1 MKLPIDLKAVIE
13 AATDIESA
21 RNTPVSVSVLIDDS
35 APGDVAAH
43 VRSAF
48 VGAGA
53 HARVTVGYFVGPAFS
68 PYEGDDMA
76 VIVAGFSEEVGR
88 RAAEIRAAGVP
99 VMVVTSM
106 PRLVADMAS
115 AYGNP
120 IPEGDLVAPEGVEGC
135 EADGDAACESRDV
148 AGAHVSVFAGIR
160 AAKSAGAG
168 AAAGSSGAG
177 AAAGSAGATAS
188 SSDVSDA
195 PIPIDAAA
203 AAALDRRMGEWVVA
217 ACREK
222 RLALALSFPFVR
234 RPLSLEAVSATSFQ
248 NAGIGLVLFIPGADM
263 PLMTLNLAKMLLQIA
278 AAYGEPM
285 SAARAKELAAIVGGA
300 FACRSVARQVA
311 GALPAIGWAVKAG
324 VGYAGT
330 KAMGLAAVEY
340 FERGGNIAGLAGVV
354 SAATAKAT
362 QIAGDVAA
370 TPAGARVFSTVKTAV
385 RQGAAS
391 VLKKTE

>member
-21 RNTPVSVSVLIDDS
+21 RSTPVSVSVLIDDS

-68 PYEGDDMA
+68 PYEGDDMV

-106 PRLVADMAS
+106 PRLVADMAN

-135 EADGDAACESRDV
+135 EAACESGEV
-148 AGAHVSVFAGIR
+148 AGAHVSMFAGIR

-168 AAAGSSGAG
+168 AAAGSSGAV
-177 AAAGSAGATAS
+177 AS
-188 SSDVSDA
+188 SPDVSDA

-234 RPLSLEAVSATSFQ
+234 RPLSLEAVSATSLQ

-263 PLMTLNLAKMLLQIA
+263 PLMTLNQAKMLLQIA

-285 SAARAKELAAIVGGA
+285 SVARVKELAAIVGGA

-311 GALPAIGWAVKAG
+311 GAVPAIGCAVKAG

-370 TPAGARVFSTVKTAV
+370 TPAGARVLSTVKAAV

>member
-21 RNTPVSVSVLIDDS
+21 RSTPVSVSVLIDDS

-53 HARVTVGYFVGPAFS
+53 HARVTVGYFAGRAFS

-106 PRLVADMAS
+106 PSLVADMAS

-135 EADGDAACESRDV
+135 ETDGDAACASGEV
-148 AGAHVSVFAGIR
+148 EGAHVSVFAGIR
-160 AAKSAGAG
+160 AKGSAG
-168 AAAGSSGAG
+168 S
-177 AAAGSAGATAS
+177 AAGSAG
-188 SSDVSDA
+188 SSDDPDA
-195 PIPIDAAA
+195 PIPIDDAA

-234 RPLSLEAVSATSFQ
+234 KPLSLEAVSATSLQ

-263 PLMTLNLAKMLLQIA
+263 PLMTLNQAKMLLQIA

-285 SAARAKELAAIVGGA
+285 NAARVKELAAIVAGG

-311 GALPAIGWAVKAG
+311 GAVPAIGWAVKAG

-354 SAATAKAT
+354 SSATAKAK

-370 TPAGARVFSTVKTAV
+370 TPAGARVLSTVKTAV

>member
-106 PRLVADMAS
+106 PRLVADMAV

-135 EADGDAACESRDV
+135 EAESDAACESGDV
-148 AGAHVSVFAGIR
+148 AGVNAQSPEILD
-160 AAKSAGAG
+160 S
-168 AAAGSSGAG
+168 
-177 AAAGSAGATAS
+177 
-188 SSDVSDA
+188 

-222 RLALALSFPFVR
+222 RLALALS
-234 RPLSLEAVSATSFQ
+234 SLQ

-263 PLMTLNLAKMLLQIA
+263 PLMTLNQAKMLLQIA

-285 SAARAKELAAIVGGA
+285 SVARVKELAAIVGGA

-311 GALPAIGWAVKAG
+311 GAVPAIGWAVKAG

-354 SAATAKAT
+354 STATAKAT

-370 TPAGARVFSTVKTAV
+370 TPAGARVLSTVKAAV

>member
-21 RNTPVSVSVLIDDS
+21 RSTPVSVSVLIDDS

-53 HARVTVGYFVGPAFS
+53 HARVTVGYFAGPAFS

-88 RAAEIRAAGVP
+88 RTAEIRAAGVP

-106 PRLVADMAS
+106 PSLVADMAG

-135 EADGDAACESRDV
+135 EADGDAACASGEV

-168 AAAGSSGAG
+168 AAAGFAG
-177 AAAGSAGATAS
+177 AAAS
-188 SSDVSDA
+188 SPDT

-203 AAALDRRMGEWVVA
+203 ACALDRRMGEWVVA

-234 RPLSLEAVSATSFQ
+234 KPLSLEAVSATSLQ
-248 NAGIGLVLFIPGADM
+248 NAGIGLVLFVPGADM
-263 PLMTLNLAKMLLQIA
+263 PLMTLNQAKMLLQIA

-285 SAARAKELAAIVGGA
+285 SAARVKELAAIVAGG

-311 GALPAIGWAVKAG
+311 GAVPAIGWAVKAG

-354 SAATAKAT
+354 SSATAKAT

-370 TPAGARVFSTVKTAV
+370 TPAGARVLSTVKTAV

>member
-106 PRLVADMAS
+106 PRLVADMAV

-120 IPEGDLVAPEGVEGC
+120 IPEGDLVAPEGVEGY
-135 EADGDAACESRDV
+135 EAESDAACESGDV
-148 AGAHVSVFAGIR
+148 AGVNAQSPEILD
-160 AAKSAGAG
+160 S
-168 AAAGSSGAG
+168 
-177 AAAGSAGATAS
+177 
-188 SSDVSDA
+188 

-234 RPLSLEAVSATSFQ
+234 RPLSLEAVSATSLQ

-263 PLMTLNLAKMLLQIA
+263 PLMTLNQAKMLLQIA

-285 SAARAKELAAIVGGA
+285 SVARVKELAAIVSGA

-311 GALPAIGWAVKAG
+311 GAVPAIGWAVKAG

-354 SAATAKAT
+354 STATAKAT

-370 TPAGARVFSTVKTAV
+370 TPAGARVLSIVKTAV

-391 VLKKTE
+391 VLRKTE

>member
-21 RNTPVSVSVLIDDS
+21 RSTPVSVSVLIDDS

-53 HARVTVGYFVGPAFS
+53 HARVTVGYFAGPAFS

-106 PRLVADMAS
+106 PSLVADMAS

-135 EADGDAACESRDV
+135 EADGDAACASGEV

-160 AAKSAGAG
+160 AKGSAG
-168 AAAGSSGAG
+168 S
-177 AAAGSAGATAS
+177 AAGSAG
-188 SSDVSDA
+188 SSDDPDA
-195 PIPIDAAA
+195 PIPIDDAA

-234 RPLSLEAVSATSFQ
+234 KPLSLEAVSATSLQ

-263 PLMTLNLAKMLLQIA
+263 PLMTLNQAKMLLQIA

-285 SAARAKELAAIVGGA
+285 NAARVKELAAIVAGG

-311 GALPAIGWAVKAG
+311 GAVPAIGWAVKAG

-354 SAATAKAT
+354 SSATAKAT

-370 TPAGARVFSTVKTAV
+370 TPAGARVLSTVKTAV

>member
-21 RNTPVSVSVLIDDS
+21 RSTPVSVSVLIDDS

-53 HARVTVGYFVGPAFS
+53 HARVTVGYFAGPAFS

-106 PRLVADMAS
+106 PSLVADMAS

-135 EADGDAACESRDV
+135 EADGDAACASGEV
-148 AGAHVSVFAGIR
+148 AGAHVSVFTGIR

-168 AAAGSSGAG
+168 AAAGFAG
-177 AAAGSAGATAS
+177 AAAS
-188 SSDVSDA
+188 SPDA
-195 PIPIDAAA
+195 PIPIDDAA

-234 RPLSLEAVSATSFQ
+234 RPLSLEAVSATSLQ

-263 PLMTLNLAKMLLQIA
+263 PLMTLNQAKMLLQIA

-285 SAARAKELAAIVGGA
+285 NAARVKELAAIVAGG

-311 GALPAIGWAVKAG
+311 GAVPAIGWAVKAG

-354 SAATAKAT
+354 SSATAKAT

-370 TPAGARVFSTVKTAV
+370 TPAGARVLSTVKTAV

>member
-21 RNTPVSVSVLIDDS
+21 RSTPVSVSVLIDDS

-43 VRSAF
+43 IRSAF

-53 HARVTVGYFVGPAFS
+53 HARVTVGYFAGPAFS

-106 PRLVADMAS
+106 PSLVADMAS

-120 IPEGDLVAPEGVEGC
+120 IPEGDLVAPEGVEAC
-135 EADGDAACESRDV
+135 ETDGDAACASGEIE
-148 AGAHVSVFAGIR
+148 GARVSVFAGIR
-160 AAKSAGAG
+160 AKGSAGAG
-168 AAAGSSGAG
+168 FAG
-177 AAAGSAGATAS
+177 AAAS
-188 SSDVSDA
+188 SPDVLDA
-195 PIPIDAAA
+195 PILIDDAA

-234 RPLSLEAVSATSFQ
+234 RPLSLEAVSATSLQ

-263 PLMTLNLAKMLLQIA
+263 PLMTLNQAKMLLQIA
-278 AAYGEPM
+278 AASGEPM
-285 SAARAKELAAIVGGA
+285 SAARVKELAAIVSGG

-311 GALPAIGWAVKAG
+311 GVVPGVGWAVKAG

-330 KAMGLAAVEY
+330 KVMGLAAIEY

-354 SAATAKAT
+354 STATAKAT

-370 TPAGARVFSTVKTAV
+370 TPAGARVLSTVKTAV

>member
-21 RNTPVSVSVLIDDS
+21 RSTPVSVSVLIDDS

-53 HARVTVGYFVGPAFS
+53 HARVTVGYFAGPAFS

-106 PRLVADMAS
+106 PSLVADMAS

-135 EADGDAACESRDV
+135 EADGDAACASGEV
-148 AGAHVSVFAGIR
+148 EGAHVSVFAGIR

-168 AAAGSSGAG
+168 AAAGFAG
-177 AAAGSAGATAS
+177 AAAS
-188 SSDVSDA
+188 SPDA

-203 AAALDRRMGEWVVA
+203 ACALDRRMGEWVVA

-234 RPLSLEAVSATSFQ
+234 KPLSLEAVSATSLQ

-263 PLMTLNLAKMLLQIA
+263 PLMTLNQAKMLLQIA

-285 SAARAKELAAIVGGA
+285 SAARVKELAAIVAGG

-311 GALPAIGWAVKAG
+311 GAVPAIGWAVKAG

-354 SAATAKAT
+354 SSATAKAT

-370 TPAGARVFSTVKTAV
+370 TPAGARVLSTVKTAV

>member
-21 RNTPVSVSVLIDDS
+21 RSTPVSVSVLIDDS

-53 HARVTVGYFVGPAFS
+53 HARVTVGYFAGPAFS

-106 PRLVADMAS
+106 PSLVADMAS

-120 IPEGDLVAPEGVEGC
+120 IPEGDLVAPEGVESC
-135 EADGDAACESRDV
+135 EADGDAACASGEV
-148 AGAHVSVFAGIR
+148 AGAHVSVFTGIR
-160 AAKSAGAG
+160 AKGSAG
-168 AAAGSSGAG
+168 S
-177 AAAGSAGATAS
+177 AAGSAG
-188 SSDVSDA
+188 SSDDPDA
-195 PIPIDAAA
+195 PIPIDDAA

-234 RPLSLEAVSATSFQ
+234 RPLSLEAVSATSLQ

-263 PLMTLNLAKMLLQIA
+263 PLMTLNQAKMLLQIA

-285 SAARAKELAAIVGGA
+285 SAARVKELAAIVAGG

-311 GALPAIGWAVKAG
+311 GAVPGVGWAVKAG

-330 KAMGLAAVEY
+330 KAMGLAAIEY

-354 SAATAKAT
+354 SSATAKAT

-370 TPAGARVFSTVKTAV
+370 TPAGARVLSTVKTAV

-391 VLKKTE
+391 ILKKTE

>member
-21 RNTPVSVSVLIDDS
+21 RSTPVSVSVLIDDS

-53 HARVTVGYFVGPAFS
+53 HARVTVGYFAGPAFL

-106 PRLVADMAS
+106 PSLVADMAS

-135 EADGDAACESRDV
+135 EADGDAACASGEV
-148 AGAHVSVFAGIR
+148 AGAHVSVFTGIR
-160 AAKSAGAG
+160 AARSAGAG
-168 AAAGSSGAG
+168 AAAGFAG
-177 AAAGSAGATAS
+177 AAAS
-188 SSDVSDA
+188 SPDALDA

-203 AAALDRRMGEWVVA
+203 ACALDRRMGEWVVA

-222 RLALALSFPFVR
+222 RLALAPSFPFVR
-234 RPLSLEAVSATSFQ
+234 KPLSLEAVSATSLQ

-263 PLMTLNLAKMLLQIA
+263 PLMTLNQAKMLLQIA

-285 SAARAKELAAIVGGA
+285 SAARVKELAAIVAGG

-311 GALPAIGWAVKAG
+311 GAVPAIGWAVKAG

-354 SAATAKAT
+354 SSATAKAT

-370 TPAGARVFSTVKTAV
+370 TPAGARVLSTMKTAV

>member
-21 RNTPVSVSVLIDDS
+21 RSTPVSVSVLIDDS
-35 APGDVAAH
+35 ASGDVAAH

-53 HARVTVGYFVGPAFS
+53 HARVTVGYFAGPAFS

-99 VMVVTSM
+99 VIVVTSM
-106 PRLVADMAS
+106 PSLVADMAS

-135 EADGDAACESRDV
+135 EADGDAACASGEV
-148 AGAHVSVFAGIR
+148 AGAHVSVFTGIR

-168 AAAGSSGAG
+168 AAAGFAG
-177 AAAGSAGATAS
+177 AAAS
-188 SSDVSDA
+188 SPDA

-203 AAALDRRMGEWVVA
+203 ACALDRRMGEWVVA

-234 RPLSLEAVSATSFQ
+234 KPLSLEAVSATSLQ

-263 PLMTLNLAKMLLQIA
+263 PLMTLNQAKMLLQIA

-285 SAARAKELAAIVGGA
+285 SAARVKELAAIVAGG

-311 GALPAIGWAVKAG
+311 GAVPAIGWAVKAG

-354 SAATAKAT
+354 SSATAKAT

-370 TPAGARVFSTVKTAV
+370 TPAGARVLSTVKTAV

>member
-21 RNTPVSVSVLIDDS
+21 RSTPVSVSVLIDDS

-53 HARVTVGYFVGPAFS
+53 HARVTVGYFAGPAFS

-106 PRLVADMAS
+106 PSLVADMAS

-135 EADGDAACESRDV
+135 EADGEAACASGEV
-148 AGAHVSVFAGIR
+148 AGAHASVFAGIR

-168 AAAGSSGAG
+168 AAAGFAG
-177 AAAGSAGATAS
+177 AAAGSAG
-188 SSDVSDA
+188 SSDDPDALDA

-203 AAALDRRMGEWVVA
+203 ACALDRRMGEWVVA

-234 RPLSLEAVSATSFQ
+234 KPLSLEAVSATSLQ

-263 PLMTLNLAKMLLQIA
+263 PLMTLNQAKMLLQIA

-285 SAARAKELAAIVGGA
+285 SAARVKELAAIVAGG
-300 FACRSVARQVA
+300 FACRSVARQVT
-311 GALPAIGWAVKAG
+311 GAVPAIGWAVKAG

-354 SAATAKAT
+354 SSATAKAT

-370 TPAGARVFSTVKTAV
+370 TPAGARVLSTVKTAV

>member
-135 EADGDAACESRDV
+135 EAESDAACESGDV

-263 PLMTLNLAKMLLQIA
+263 PLMTLNQAKMLLQIA

-285 SAARAKELAAIVGGA
+285 SVARVKELAAIVGGA

-311 GALPAIGWAVKAG
+311 GAVPAIGCAVKAG

-354 SAATAKAT
+354 STATAKAT

-370 TPAGARVFSTVKTAV
+370 TPAGARVLSTVKTAV

>member
-120 IPEGDLVAPEGVEGC
+120 IPEGDLVAPEGVEDC
-135 EADGDAACESRDV
+135 EADGDATCESGDV
-148 AGAHVSVFAGIR
+148 AGVNAQSPEIL
-160 AAKSAGAG
+160 
-168 AAAGSSGAG
+168 
-177 AAAGSAGATAS
+177 
-188 SSDVSDA
+188 DA

-234 RPLSLEAVSATSFQ
+234 RPLSLEAVSATSLQ

-263 PLMTLNLAKMLLQIA
+263 PLMTLNQAKMLLQIA
-278 AAYGEPM
+278 AAYGQPL
-285 SAARAKELAAIVGGA
+285 SAERIKELAAVVGGA
-300 FACRSVARQVA
+300 FLFRNIARTAV
-311 GALPAIGWAVKAG
+311 GVVPVLGWAIKGA
-324 VGYAGT
+324 VGFAGT
-330 KAMGLAAVEY
+330 EAMGHAAIEY
-340 FERGGNIAGLAGVV
+340 FEAGGDIVGVASV
-354 SAATAKAT
+354 VQKARDEAVEAASKA
-362 QIAGDVAA
+362 AA
-370 TPAGARVFSTVKTAV
+370 TPAGGKVIEAAR
-385 RQGAAS
+385 GAGAS
-391 VLKKTE
+391 AFRALRGKGKGAGKGGARG

>member
-53 HARVTVGYFVGPAFS
+53 HARVTVGYFAGPAFS

-76 VIVAGFSEEVGR
+76 VVVAGFSEEVGR

-135 EADGDAACESRDV
+135 EADGDATCESGDV
-148 AGAHVSVFAGIR
+148 AGVNAQSPEIL
-160 AAKSAGAG
+160 
-168 AAAGSSGAG
+168 
-177 AAAGSAGATAS
+177 
-188 SSDVSDA
+188 DA
-195 PIPIDAAA
+195 PIPIDAAGWA
-203 AAALDRRMGEWVVA
+203 SGLWRR
-217 ACREK
+217 
-222 RLALALSFPFVR
+222 
-234 RPLSLEAVSATSFQ
+234 
-248 NAGIGLVLFIPGADM
+248 
-263 PLMTLNLAKMLLQIA
+263 
-278 AAYGEPM
+278 
-285 SAARAKELAAIVGGA
+285 AARSASPSR
-300 FACRSVARQVA
+300 CRSRSCA
-311 GALPAIGWAVKAG
+311 GRSRSRP
-324 VGYAGT
+324 
-330 KAMGLAAVEY
+330 
-340 FERGGNIAGLAGVV
+340 
-354 SAATAKAT
+354 
-362 QIAGDVAA
+362 
-370 TPAGARVFSTVKTAV
+370 
-385 RQGAAS
+385 
-391 VLKKTE
+391 

>member
-135 EADGDAACESRDV
+135 EADGDAACESGDV
-148 AGAHVSVFAGIR
+148 AGVNAQSPEIL
-160 AAKSAGAG
+160 
-168 AAAGSSGAG
+168 
-177 AAAGSAGATAS
+177 
-188 SSDVSDA
+188 DA

-203 AAALDRRMGEWVVA
+203 AAALDCRMGEWVVA

-234 RPLSLEAVSATSFQ
+234 RPLSLEAVSATSLQ

-263 PLMTLNLAKMLLQIA
+263 PLMTLNQAKMLLQIA

-285 SAARAKELAAIVGGA
+285 SAARAKELAAIVGAARDRDDSLVVVLDHVTDEGNLGMPQRCPPGRGRGA
-300 FACRSVARQVA
+300 RHRLGRKGRRGLCGHEGDGPCGRRVLRTRRQHRRSCGRRFHGDGEGDADCGRCRGHSCGGSR
-311 GALPAIGWAVKAG
+311 ALDREDGGSPRR
-324 VGYAGT
+324 
-330 KAMGLAAVEY
+330 
-340 FERGGNIAGLAGVV
+340 RGG
-354 SAATAKAT
+354 S
-362 QIAGDVAA
+362 QED
-370 TPAGARVFSTVKTAV
+370 
-385 RQGAAS
+385 
-391 VLKKTE
+391 

>member
-21 RNTPVSVSVLIDDS
+21 RSTPVSVSVLIDDS

-115 AYGNP
+115 AYGNS

-135 EADGDAACESRDV
+135 EADGDAACESGEV

-263 PLMTLNLAKMLLQIA
+263 PLMTLNQAKMLLQIA

-354 SAATAKAT
+354 SAVTAKAT

>member
-21 RNTPVSVSVLIDDS
+21 RSTPVSVSVLIDDS

-53 HARVTVGYFVGPAFS
+53 HARVTVGYFAGPAFS

-106 PRLVADMAS
+106 PSLVADMAS

-135 EADGDAACESRDV
+135 EADGDGACASGEV

-160 AAKSAGAG
+160 AKGSAG
-168 AAAGSSGAG
+168 S
-177 AAAGSAGATAS
+177 AAGSAG
-188 SSDVSDA
+188 SSDDPDA
-195 PIPIDAAA
+195 PIPIDDAA

-234 RPLSLEAVSATSFQ
+234 KPLSLEAVSATSLQ

-263 PLMTLNLAKMLLQIA
+263 PLMTLNQAKMLLQIA

-285 SAARAKELAAIVGGA
+285 NAARVKELAAIVAGG

-311 GALPAIGWAVKAG
+311 GAVPAIGWAVKAG

-354 SAATAKAT
+354 SSATAKAT

-370 TPAGARVFSTVKTAV
+370 TPAGARVLSTVKTAV

>member
-1 MKLPIDLKAVIE
+1 
-13 AATDIESA
+13 
-21 RNTPVSVSVLIDDS
+21 
-35 APGDVAAH
+35 
-43 VRSAF
+43 
-48 VGAGA
+48 
-53 HARVTVGYFVGPAFS
+53 
-68 PYEGDDMA
+68 
-76 VIVAGFSEEVGR
+76 
-88 RAAEIRAAGVP
+88 
-99 VMVVTSM
+99 MVVTSM
-106 PRLVADMAS
+106 PRLVADMAV

-135 EADGDAACESRDV
+135 EADGDAARESGDV

-263 PLMTLNLAKMLLQIA
+263 PLMTLNQAKMLLQIA

>member
-1 MKLPIDLKAVIE
+1 MTLPIDLKAVIE

-21 RNTPVSVSVLIDDS
+21 RSTPVSVSVLIDDS

-53 HARVTVGYFVGPAFS
+53 HARVTVGYFAGPAFS
-68 PYEGDDMA
+68 PYGGDDMA

-120 IPEGDLVAPEGVEGC
+120 IPEGDLVAPEGVAGC
-135 EADGDAACESRDV
+135 EADGDAACASGEIE
-148 AGAHVSVFAGIR
+148 GARASVFAGIR
-160 AAKSAGAG
+160 AK
-168 AAAGSSGAG
+168 GSVGS
-177 AAAGSAGATAS
+177 AAGSAG
-188 SSDVSDA
+188 SSDDPDA
-195 PIPIDAAA
+195 PIPIDDDA

-234 RPLSLEAVSATSFQ
+234 KPLSLEAVSATSLQ

-263 PLMTLNLAKMLLQIA
+263 PLMTLNQAKMLLQIA

-285 SAARAKELAAIVGGA
+285 SAARVKELAAIVAGG

-311 GALPAIGWAVKAG
+311 GAVPAIGWAVKAG

-354 SAATAKAT
+354 SSATAKAT

-370 TPAGARVFSTVKTAV
+370 TPAGARVLSTVKTAV

>member
-21 RNTPVSVSVLIDDS
+21 RSTPVSVSVLIDDS

-53 HARVTVGYFVGPAFS
+53 HARVTVGYFAGPVFS

-88 RAAEIRAAGVP
+88 RAAEIRTAGVP

-106 PRLVADMAS
+106 PSLVADMAS

-120 IPEGDLVAPEGVEGC
+120 IPEGDLVAPEGVEAC
-135 EADGDAACESRDV
+135 ETDGDTACASGEV
-148 AGAHVSVFAGIR
+148 KGAHVSVFAGIR

-168 AAAGSSGAG
+168 AAAGLAG
-177 AAAGSAGATAS
+177 AAAS
-188 SSDVSDA
+188 SPDALDA

-203 AAALDRRMGEWVVA
+203 ACALDRRMGEWVVA

-234 RPLSLEAVSATSFQ
+234 KPLSLEAVSATSLQ

-263 PLMTLNLAKMLLQIA
+263 PLMTLNQAKMLLQIA

-285 SAARAKELAAIVGGA
+285 SAARVKELAAIVAGG

-311 GALPAIGWAVKAG
+311 GAVPGVGWAVKAG

-354 SAATAKAT
+354 SSATAKAT

-370 TPAGARVFSTVKTAV
+370 TPAGARVLSTVKTAV

>member
-135 EADGDAACESRDV
+135 EADGDAACTSGEV

-168 AAAGSSGAG
+168 VNAQSPEIL
-177 AAAGSAGATAS
+177 
-188 SSDVSDA
+188 DA

-234 RPLSLEAVSATSFQ
+234 RPLSLEAVSATSLQ

-263 PLMTLNLAKMLLQIA
+263 PLMTLNQAKMLLQIA

-285 SAARAKELAAIVGGA
+285 SVARVKELAAIVGGA

-311 GALPAIGWAVKAG
+311 GAVPAVGWAVKAG

-354 SAATAKAT
+354 STATAKAT

-370 TPAGARVFSTVKTAV
+370 TPAGARVLSTVKAAV

>member
-13 AATDIESA
+13 AATDIERA

-43 VRSAF
+43 IRSAF

-53 HARVTVGYFVGPAFS
+53 HARVTVGYFAGPAFS

-106 PRLVADMAS
+106 PSLVADMAS

-120 IPEGDLVAPEGVEGC
+120 IPEGDLVAPEGVVAC
-135 EADGDAACESRDV
+135 EADGDAACASGEV
-148 AGAHVSVFAGIR
+148 AGAHVSVFTGIR
-160 AAKSAGAG
+160 AKGSAD
-168 AAAGSSGAG
+168 S
-177 AAAGSAGATAS
+177 AAGSAG
-188 SSDVSDA
+188 SSDDLDA
-195 PIPIDAAA
+195 PIPIDDAA

-234 RPLSLEAVSATSFQ
+234 RPLSLEAVSATSLQ

-263 PLMTLNLAKMLLQIA
+263 PLMTLNQAKMLLQIA

-285 SAARAKELAAIVGGA
+285 SAARVKELAAIVAGG

-311 GALPAIGWAVKAG
+311 GAVPAIGWAVKAG

-354 SAATAKAT
+354 SSATAKAT

-370 TPAGARVFSTVKTAV
+370 TPAGARVLSTVKTAV

>member
-21 RNTPVSVSVLIDDS
+21 RSTPVSVSVLIDDS

-53 HARVTVGYFVGPAFS
+53 HARVTVGYFAGPAFS

-106 PRLVADMAS
+106 PSLVADMAS

-135 EADGDAACESRDV
+135 EADGDAACASGEV
-148 AGAHVSVFAGIR
+148 AGAHVSVFTGIR

-168 AAAGSSGAG
+168 AAAGFAG
-177 AAAGSAGATAS
+177 AAAS
-188 SSDVSDA
+188 SPDA

-203 AAALDRRMGEWVVA
+203 ACALDRRMGEWVVA

-234 RPLSLEAVSATSFQ
+234 KPLSLEAVSATSLQ

-263 PLMTLNLAKMLLQIA
+263 PLMTLNQAKMLLQIA

-285 SAARAKELAAIVGGA
+285 SAARVKELAAIVASG

-311 GALPAIGWAVKAG
+311 GAVPAIGWAVKAG

-354 SAATAKAT
+354 SSATAKAT

-370 TPAGARVFSTVKTAV
+370 TPAGARVLSTVKTAV

>member
-21 RNTPVSVSVLIDDS
+21 RSTPVSVSVLIDDS

-53 HARVTVGYFVGPAFS
+53 HARVTVGYFAGPAFS

-106 PRLVADMAS
+106 PSLVADMAS

-135 EADGDAACESRDV
+135 EADGEAACASGEIE
-148 AGAHVSVFAGIR
+148 GARVSVFAGIR
-160 AAKSAGAG
+160 AKGSAGAG
-168 AAAGSSGAG
+168 FAG
-177 AAAGSAGATAS
+177 AAAS
-188 SSDVSDA
+188 SPDVLDA
-195 PIPIDAAA
+195 PILIDDAA

-234 RPLSLEAVSATSFQ
+234 RPLSLEAVSATSLQ

-263 PLMTLNLAKMLLQIA
+263 PLMTLNQAKMLLRIA

-285 SAARAKELAAIVGGA
+285 SAARVKELAAIVAGG

-311 GALPAIGWAVKAG
+311 GVVPGVGWAVKAG

-330 KAMGLAAVEY
+330 KAMGLAAIEY

-354 SAATAKAT
+354 STATAKAT

-370 TPAGARVFSTVKTAV
+370 TPAGARVLSTVKTAV

>member
-21 RNTPVSVSVLIDDS
+21 RSTPVSVSVLIDDS

-53 HARVTVGYFVGPAFS
+53 HARVTVGYFAGPAFS

-106 PRLVADMAS
+106 PSLVADMAS

-120 IPEGDLVAPEGVEGC
+120 IPEGDLVAPEGVEAC
-135 EADGDAACESRDV
+135 ETDGDAACASGEV
-148 AGAHVSVFAGIR
+148 ACAHMSVFTGIR
-160 AAKSAGAG
+160 AKGSAGAG
-168 AAAGSSGAG
+168 FAG
-177 AAAGSAGATAS
+177 AAAS
-188 SSDVSDA
+188 SPDVLDA
-195 PIPIDAAA
+195 PIPIDDAA

-234 RPLSLEAVSATSFQ
+234 RPLSLEAVSATSLQ

-263 PLMTLNLAKMLLQIA
+263 PLMTLNQAKMLLQIA

-285 SAARAKELAAIVGGA
+285 SAARVKELAAIVAGG

-311 GALPAIGWAVKAG
+311 GVVPGVGWAVKAG

-330 KAMGLAAVEY
+330 KAMGLAAIEY

-354 SAATAKAT
+354 SSVTAKAT

-370 TPAGARVFSTVKTAV
+370 TPAGARVLSTVKTAV

>member
-21 RNTPVSVSVLIDDS
+21 SSTPVSVSVLIDDS

-53 HARVTVGYFVGPAFS
+53 HARVTVGYFAGPAFS

-106 PRLVADMAS
+106 PSLVADMAS

-135 EADGDAACESRDV
+135 EADGDAACASGEV
-148 AGAHVSVFAGIR
+148 EGAHVSVFAGIR
-160 AAKSAGAG
+160 AK
-168 AAAGSSGAG
+168 GSVGS
-177 AAAGSAGATAS
+177 AAGSAGS
-188 SSDVSDA
+188 PDDPDA

-203 AAALDRRMGEWVVA
+203 ACALDRRMGEWVVA

-234 RPLSLEAVSATSFQ
+234 KPLSLEAVSATSLQ

-263 PLMTLNLAKMLLQIA
+263 PLMTLNQAKMLLQIA

-285 SAARAKELAAIVGGA
+285 SAARVKELAAIVAGG

-311 GALPAIGWAVKAG
+311 GAVPAIGWAVKAG

-354 SAATAKAT
+354 SSATAKAT

-370 TPAGARVFSTVKTAV
+370 TPAGTRVLSTVKTAV

>member
-1 MKLPIDLKAVIE
+1 MTLPIDLKAVIE

-21 RNTPVSVSVLIDDS
+21 RSTPVSVSVLIDDS

-53 HARVTVGYFVGPAFS
+53 HARVTVGYFAGPAFS

-135 EADGDAACESRDV
+135 EADGDAACASGEV
-148 AGAHVSVFAGIR
+148 AGAHASVFTGMR
-160 AAKSAGAG
+160 AK
-168 AAAGSSGAG
+168 GSVGS
-177 AAAGSAGATAS
+177 AAGSAG
-188 SSDVSDA
+188 SSDDPDA

-203 AAALDRRMGEWVVA
+203 ACALDRRMGEWVVA

-234 RPLSLEAVSATSFQ
+234 KPLSLEAVSATSLQ

-263 PLMTLNLAKMLLQIA
+263 PLMTLNQAKMLLQIA

-285 SAARAKELAAIVGGA
+285 SAARVKELAAIVAGG

-311 GALPAIGWAVKAG
+311 GAVPAIGWAVKAG

-354 SAATAKAT
+354 STATAKAT

-370 TPAGARVFSTVKTAV
+370 TPAGARVLSTVKTAV

>member
-21 RNTPVSVSVLIDDS
+21 RSTPVSVSVLIDDS

-53 HARVTVGYFVGPAFS
+53 HARVTVGYFAGPAFS

-106 PRLVADMAS
+106 PSLVADMAN

-135 EADGDAACESRDV
+135 EADGDAACASGEIEGTR
-148 AGAHVSVFAGIR
+148 VSVFAGIR
-160 AAKSAGAG
+160 AKGF
-168 AAAGSSGAG
+168 AGSS
-177 AAAGSAGATAS
+177 
-188 SSDVSDA
+188 DDPDA
-195 PIPIDAAA
+195 PIPIDDAA

-234 RPLSLEAVSATSFQ
+234 RPLSLEAVSATSLQ

-263 PLMTLNLAKMLLQIA
+263 PLMTLNQAKMLLQIA

-285 SAARAKELAAIVGGA
+285 SAARVKELAAIVAGG

-311 GALPAIGWAVKAG
+311 GVVPGVGWAVKAG

-354 SAATAKAT
+354 SSATAKAT

-370 TPAGARVFSTVKTAV
+370 TPAGARVLSTVKTTV

>member
-1 MKLPIDLKAVIE
+1 MTLPIDLKAVIE

-21 RNTPVSVSVLIDDS
+21 RSTPVSVSVLIDDS

-53 HARVTVGYFVGPAFS
+53 HARVTVGYFAGPAFS

-88 RAAEIRAAGVP
+88 RAAKIRAAGVP

-106 PRLVADMAS
+106 PSLVADMAS

-135 EADGDAACESRDV
+135 EADGDAACASGEV
-148 AGAHVSVFAGIR
+148 AGAHASVFAGIR
-160 AAKSAGAG
+160 AK
-168 AAAGSSGAG
+168 GSVGS
-177 AAAGSAGATAS
+177 AAGSAG
-188 SSDVSDA
+188 SSDDPDA

-203 AAALDRRMGEWVVA
+203 ACALDRRMGEWVVA

-234 RPLSLEAVSATSFQ
+234 KPLSLEAVSATSLQ

-263 PLMTLNLAKMLLQIA
+263 PLMTLNQAKMLLQIA

-285 SAARAKELAAIVGGA
+285 SAARVKELAAIVAGG

-311 GALPAIGWAVKAG
+311 GAVPAIGWAVKAG

-354 SAATAKAT
+354 SSATAKAT

-370 TPAGARVFSTVKTAV
+370 TPAGARVLSTVKTAV

>member
-135 EADGDAACESRDV
+135 EADGDAACESGDV

-168 AAAGSSGAG
+168 AAAGSSGA
-177 AAAGSAGATAS
+177 AAS
-188 SSDVSDA
+188 SPDVSDA

-234 RPLSLEAVSATSFQ
+234 RPLSLEAVSATSLQ

-263 PLMTLNLAKMLLQIA
+263 PLMTLNQAKMVLQIA
-278 AAYGEPM
+278 AAYGRPM
-285 SAARAKELAAIVGGA
+285 GMERAKEILAVVGGA
-300 FACRSVARQVA
+300 FGCRSIARTAV
-311 GALPAIGWAVKAG
+311 GYVPALGGVIRAG
-324 VGYAGT
+324 VGFGGT
-330 KAMGLAAVEY
+330 EAMGRAVIEY
-340 FERGGNIAGLAGVV
+340 FEGGENVAGVTRVVEKAATIAGE
-354 SAATAKAT
+354 
-362 QIAGDVAA
+362 
-370 TPAGARVFSTVKTAV
+370 
-385 RQGAAS
+385 AAS
-391 VLKKTE
+391 QVRDRIAEVRSMETKPVA

>member
-21 RNTPVSVSVLIDDS
+21 RSTPVSVSVLIDDS

-53 HARVTVGYFVGPAFS
+53 HARVTVGYFAGPAFS

-106 PRLVADMAS
+106 PSLVADMAS

-135 EADGDAACESRDV
+135 EADGDGACASGEV
-148 AGAHVSVFAGIR
+148 AGAHASVFAGIR

-168 AAAGSSGAG
+168 AAAGFAG
-177 AAAGSAGATAS
+177 AAAS
-188 SSDVSDA
+188 SPDA

-203 AAALDRRMGEWVVA
+203 ACALDRRMGEWVVA

-234 RPLSLEAVSATSFQ
+234 KPLSLEAVSATSLQ

-263 PLMTLNLAKMLLQIA
+263 PLMTLNQAKMLLQIA

-285 SAARAKELAAIVGGA
+285 SAARVKELAAIVAGG

-311 GALPAIGWAVKAG
+311 GAVPAIGWAVKAG

-330 KAMGLAAVEY
+330 KAMGLAAIEY

-354 SAATAKAT
+354 SSATAKAT

-370 TPAGARVFSTVKTAV
+370 TPAGARVLSTVKTAV